1 MSDAL
6 RPPLEEDTG
15 AVARLTSESWPG
27 LADVSP
33 CFDIFEKVV
42 A

>member
-6 RPPLEEDTG
+6 RSPLEEDTG
-15 AVARLTSESWPG
+15 AVARLTSESWPEPG
-27 LADVSP
+27 DASAR
-33 CFDIFEKVV
+33 FDIFEKVV